1 MNSPHDLE
9 ADRWSGRGLAAW
21 ILVACAAPTTAA
33 QAATCADLV
42 GLAIPA
48 SAIGLPTTGGAVTS
62 ATLVPAA
69 GSGAALVAEYCRV
82 NGQISPVD
90 PSAPKILFRVALPT
104 SWNQKALM
112 YGGGGF
118 DGSIPSVTGNVPS
131 GPTDK
136 PLPVTRGY
144 AVFASDSGHQAGP
157 TGSLDG
163 SFGRNDEALANWGG
177 EALKKTRDAAMYIIT
192 ARYGAA
198 PLKSYFAGGSTGGRE
213 ALQSIQRWPRD
224 WNGAIAWYPAWNQAS
239 AMLGGQVATLALA
252 KPGAY
257 LNANKR
263 LALFQAAMQAC
274 DHLDGLIDGLINN
287 QAACNATFDPA
298 TAMLNASPL
307 RCPGGADTGDTC
319 LSDAQIAAVRTM
331 NVPAHFAFPLARGNK
346 EYPGYNVWGADLG
359 ITSASPLE
367 PIVVFLNLGSAQ
379 PANPMPAT
387 APYISQQLDGVL
399 KNIITRDLTFN
410 PLSFDP
416 RQHSDWSHRWRELS
430 RMIDQSPDI
439 SDFAARGGKLLLA
452 HGLQDVLVS
461 TRATED
467 YYDRLVQMFGS
478 DRVRRFV
485 RFYEVPGMGHAF
497 SSQFNP
503 AWDSLTALEQWAEG
517 GVAPANQ
524 VAVDTAGV
532 PGRTRPLCDYPKWA
546 RYNGAGDINS
556 AASFTCVSAGRE
568 HEGRPDDERQD
579 RERGDGPD
587 ADE

>member
-1 MNSPHDLE
+1 MDSPHDLP
-9 ADRWSGRGLAAW
+9 ADRLSRHGLAAL
-21 ILVACAAPTTAA
+21 ILMACAAPMAAA
-33 QAATCADLV
+33 QTSCANLA
-42 GLAIPA
+42 GMAIPA
-48 SAIGLPTTGGAVTS
+48 SAIGLPTTGGAVIS
-62 ATLVPAA
+62 ATVVPAA
-69 GSGAALVAEYCRV
+69 GAGAALVAEYCRV
-82 NGQISPVD
+82 NAQISPVD
-90 PSAPKILFRVALPT
+90 PSAPNILFRVALPT

-131 GPTDK
+131 GATDK
-136 PLPVTRGY
+136 LLPVTRGY
-144 AVFASDSGHQAGP
+144 AVFASDSGHQAGAS
-157 TGSLDG
+157 GSLDG
-163 SFGRNDEALANWGG
+163 TFGLNDESLANWGG
-177 EALKKTRDAAMYIIT
+177 DALKKTRDAAMFVIM

-213 ALQSIQRWPRD
+213 ALQSIQRWPQD
-224 WNGAIAWYPAWNQAS
+224 WDGAIAWYPAWNQAS
-239 AMLGGQVATLALA
+239 AMLGGQVATLALSQ
-252 KPGAY
+252 PGAY

-263 LALFQAAMQAC
+263 LALFQSAMQAC

-298 TAMLNASPL
+298 TAMLKAAPL
-307 RCPGGADTGDTC
+307 RCPGGVDSGDTC
-319 LSDAQIAAVRTM
+319 LSDAQIEAVRTM
-331 NVPAHFAFPLARGNK
+331 DAPARFAFPLARGNK

-359 ITSASPLE
+359 ITSSSPVE

-399 KNIITRDLTFN
+399 KYMITRDLTFN

-416 RQHSDWSHRWRELS
+416 QQHSEWSLGWRELS

-439 SDFAARGGKLLLA
+439 SAFAKRGGKLLLA

-467 YYDRLVQMFGS
+467 YYQRLLQILGS
-478 DRVRRFV
+478 DKVASFV
-485 RFYEVPGMGHAF
+485 RFYEVPGMGHAI

-524 VAVDTAGV
+524 VAVDTVGV
-532 PGRTRPLCDYPKWA
+532 PGRSRPLCDYPKWA
-546 RYNGAGDINS
+546 RYNGSGDIN
-556 AASFTCVSAGRE
+556 AFASFTCVN
-568 HEGRPDDERQD
+568 P
-579 RERGDGPD
+579 
-587 ADE
+587 

>member
-1 MNSPHDLE
+1 MDSPHDLG
-9 ADRWSGRGLAAW
+9 AGRLPGRGLAAL
-21 ILVACAAPTTAA
+21 ILLACAAPIAAA
-33 QAATCADLV
+33 QTPCTN
-42 GLAIPA
+42 LAGMTIPA
-48 SAIGLPTTGGAVTS
+48 SAIGLPTTGGAVIS
-62 ATLVPAA
+62 ATVVPAA
-69 GSGAALVAEYCRV
+69 GAGSAHVAEYCRV
-82 NGQISPVD
+82 SGRISPVD
-90 PSAPKILFRVALPT
+90 PSAPNILFRVALPT

-131 GPTDK
+131 GATDK

-157 TGSLDG
+157 RGSLDG
-163 SFGRNDEALANWGG
+163 TFGLNDEALANWGG
-177 EALKKTRDAAMYIIT
+177 DALKKTRDASMYIIQ

-213 ALQSIQRWPRD
+213 SLQSIQRWPQD
-224 WNGAIAWYPAWNQAS
+224 WDGAIAWYPAWNQAS

-263 LALFQAAMQAC
+263 LALFQSAMQAC
-274 DHLDGLIDGLINN
+274 DALDGLMDGLISN

-298 TAMLNASPL
+298 TAMLNAAPL

-331 NVPAHFAFPLARGNK
+331 NAPARFAFPLVRGNK
-346 EYPGYNVWGADLG
+346 DYPGYNVWGADLG
-359 ITSASPLE
+359 ITSSSPVE
-367 PIVVFLNLGSAQ
+367 PTIVFLNLGSSQ
-379 PANPMPAT
+379 PTNPMPTT

-399 KNIITRDLTFN
+399 KYMITRDLTFN

-416 RQHSDWSHRWRELS
+416 QQKSEWSLGWRELS
-430 RMIDQSPDI
+430 RMINDSPDI
-439 SDFAARGGKLLLA
+439 SGFKARGGKLLLA

-467 YYDRLVQMFGS
+467 YYARLVQTMGS
-478 DRVRRFV
+478 DKVNGFV
-485 RFYEVPGMGHAF
+485 RFYEVPGMGHAV

-503 AWDSLTALEQWAEG
+503 AWDSLTALEQWAEH

-524 VAVDTAGV
+524 VAVDTVGV

-546 RYNGAGDINS
+546 RYNGAGDINA
-556 AASFTCVSAGRE
+556 AASFTCVS
-568 HEGRPDDERQD
+568 Q
-579 RERGDGPD
+579 
-587 ADE
+587 

>member
-1 MNSPHDLE
+1 MSCTAP
-9 ADRWSGRGLAAW
+9 LAA
-21 ILVACAAPTTAA
+21 A
-33 QAATCADLV
+33 QTPASCADLA
-42 GLAIPA
+42 GMAIPA
-48 SAIGLPTTGGAVTS
+48 SAIGLPTTGGAVIS
-62 ATLVPAA
+62 AAVVPTA
-69 GSGAALVAEYCRV
+69 GAGAALVAEYCRV
-82 NGQISPVD
+82 TAQISPVD
-90 PSAPKILFRVALPT
+90 PSAPNILFRVALPT

-118 DGSIPSVTGNVPS
+118 DGSIPNVAGNVPA
-131 GPTDK
+131 GATDK

-157 TGSLDG
+157 RGSLDG
-163 SFGRNDEALANWGG
+163 SFGLNDESLANWGG
-177 EALKKTRDAAMYIIT
+177 DALKKTRDAAMYVIM

-213 ALQSIQRWPRD
+213 ALQSIQRWPQD

-239 AMLGGQVATLALA
+239 AMLGGQVATLALS

-263 LALFQAAMQAC
+263 LALFRSAMQAC
-274 DHLDGLIDGLINN
+274 DHLDGLVDGLINN

-298 TAMLNASPL
+298 TAMLMAAPL
-307 RCPGGADTGDTC
+307 RCPGGVDSGDTC

-331 NVPAHFAFPLARGNK
+331 NAPARFAFPLARGNK

-359 ITSASPLE
+359 ITSSSPVQ
-367 PIVVFLNLGSAQ
+367 PTVVFLNLGSSQ
-379 PANPMPAT
+379 PANPMPLT

-416 RQHSDWSHRWRELS
+416 QQHSEWSLRWRELS

-439 SDFAARGGKLLLA
+439 SGFVSRGGKLLLA

-467 YYDRLVQMFGS
+467 YYERLVQTLGNK
-478 DRVRRFV
+478 VEGFV
-485 RFYEVPGMGHAF
+485 RYYEVPGFGHAV
-497 SSQFNP
+497 SSQFN
-503 AWDSLTALEQWAEG
+503 ATWDSLTALEQWAEG

-524 VAVDTAGV
+524 VTVDTVGV
-532 PGRTRPLCDYPKWA
+532 PGRSRPLCDYPKWA
-546 RYNGAGDINS
+546 RYNGTGDINA
-556 AASFTCVSAGRE
+556 AASFTCVN
-568 HEGRPDDERQD
+568 P
-579 RERGDGPD
+579 
-587 ADE
+587 